1 MRNIKLL
8 HLSSSSSSTTTFLLL
23 FLSSRTFV
31 DKLGVEL
38 LLDPSLSS
46 RNEHTLV
53 FYHRCAFRKTI
64 DVVEKILDV
73 VRNVLD
79 TGIDFLK
86 VILVH
91 SDNTFHCFRH
101 GLKLSPLLGTLRFRE
116 L

>member
-1 MRNIKLL
+1 M
-8 HLSSSSSSTTTFLLL
+8 
-23 FLSSRTFV
+23 
-31 DKLGVEL
+31 

-46 RNEHTLV
+46 WNEHTLV
-53 FYHRCAFRKTI
+53 FYHRRAFRKTI

-79 TGIDFLK
+79 TRIDLLK

-101 GLKLSPLLGTLRFRE
+101 GLKLSPLLGILRFRE
-116 L
+116 LCDRKFESIFRKFAKKKQGSTHLRYVCV

>member
-1 MRNIKLL
+1 M
-8 HLSSSSSSTTTFLLL
+8 
-23 FLSSRTFV
+23 
-31 DKLGVEL
+31 

-53 FYHRCAFRKTI
+53 FYHRRAFQKTI

-79 TGIDFLK
+79 TRIDLLK

-91 SDNTFHCFRH
+91 SDNTFHRLRH
-101 GLKLSPLLGTLRFRE
+101 RLELSPLLGTLRFRE
-116 L
+116 LRFVQCVSFENSSK